1 MSQKAKN
8 GGLVPVEVANAIMY
22 FIKADHLKAQNTY
35 DSKVAMATVGCYVI
49 LKRDAMRS
57 QFS

>member
-1 MSQKAKN
+1 MSQRAKN

-22 FIKADHLKAQNTY
+22 FIKAYHLKAQNTY
-35 DSKVAMATVGCYVI
+35 DSKVAMATVACHVT
-49 LKRDAMRS
+49 LKRDAMHS

>member
-22 FIKADHLKAQNTY
+22 FIKAYTGIQALE
-35 DSKVAMATVGCYVI
+35 SYVMI
-49 LKRDAMRS
+49 HVMM
-57 QFS
+57 

>member
-8 GGLVPVEVANAIMY
+8 GGLVAVEVANAIMY
-22 FIKADHLKAQNTY
+22 FMSAYHLKAQNTY
-35 DSKVAMATVGCYVI
+35 DSKVAMITVGCHMT
-49 LKRDAMRS
+49 LKRDAMHS

>member
-22 FIKADHLKAQNTY
+22 FIKAYHLKAQNTH
-35 DSKVAMATVGCYVI
+35 DSKVAMTTVGCHVT
-49 LKRDAMRS
+49 LKKDAMHS
-57 QFS
+57 QLS